1 MNREAESYLR
11 RRERGFLATM
21 GRDGPTVIPVCFAY
35 ESGKIYS
42 AIDKK
47 PKSGRRLAR
56 VRNIERNPR
65 VAFIVDNYSEDWR
78 RLTYLLVHGRASLVK
93 GSSEEA
99 RARELL
105 LTKYPQY
112 RSLGLDDSRVIR
124 VTIEKFKL
132 WKFHPE
138 G

>member
-1 MNREAESYLR
+1 MNKEVESYLR

-21 GRDGPTVIPVCFAY
+21 GKDGPTVIPLCFAY

-56 VRNIERNPR
+56 VRNIERNPQ

-99 RARELL
+99 KARELL

-124 VTIEKFKL
+124 VTIEKFKF
-132 WKFHPE
+132 WKFRPE

>member
-1 MNREAESYLR
+1 MNKEVESYLR

-21 GRDGPTVIPVCFAY
+21 GKDGPTVIPLCFAY

-56 VRNIERNPR
+56 VRNIERNPQ

-93 GSSEEA
+93 SSSEEVK
-99 RARELL
+99 ARELL

-112 RSLGLDDSRVIR
+112 RSLGLDDSRVIL
-124 VTIEKFKL
+124 VTIEKFKF